1 MSKVYLL
8 EDDKSICELVSC
20 ALESSGIRVNTF
32 NTVRDFSAAMQ
43 EERPD
48 LCLLDIMLPDG
59 NGLDVLTDVTKTYGV
74 PCIML
79 SALGQELDKV
89 RGLNLG
95 AQDYITK
102 PSGLWN

>member
-43 EERPD
+43 EGIRFRHASFAR
-48 LCLLDIMLPDG
+48 L
-59 NGLDVLTDVTKTYGV
+59 
-74 PCIML
+74 
-79 SALGQELDKV
+79 
-89 RGLNLG
+89 
-95 AQDYITK
+95 
-102 PSGLWN
+102 